1 MIGIYKITNILTNE
15 SYIGQSTNIERRKN
29 EHFNNNSCSQQL
41 IDEMIKELGQDSF
54 TFEVLEECLASELN
68 DREKYWIEFYD
79 SFNNGYNQTKGGQNE
94 YCGHPILTKQDV
106 INIRIAYKNH
116 EHRQDVYQQY
126 KDKLTFDGFC
136 HIWDGSRWKNIM
148 QEVYTKE
155 NKDFHTN
162 RTRFQKGENH
172 PLAKL
177 TDEEVILIR
186 KRYVTETATQIWQD
200 YKNKYTLG
208 SFKQILTGVKYSNLP
223 IYKKQ
228 EKRWINE

>member
-1 MIGIYKITNILTNE
+1 M
-15 SYIGQSTNIERRKN
+15 
-29 EHFNNNSCSQQL
+29 
-41 IDEMIKELGQDSF
+41 
-54 TFEVLEECLASELN
+54 
-68 DREKYWIEFYD
+68 
-79 SFNNGYNQTKGGQNE
+79 
-94 YCGHPILTKQDV
+94 P
-106 INIRIAYKNH
+106 
-116 EHRQDVYQQY
+116 
-126 KDKLTFDGFC
+126 
-136 HIWDGSRWKNIM
+136 
-148 QEVYTKE
+148 EVYTKE